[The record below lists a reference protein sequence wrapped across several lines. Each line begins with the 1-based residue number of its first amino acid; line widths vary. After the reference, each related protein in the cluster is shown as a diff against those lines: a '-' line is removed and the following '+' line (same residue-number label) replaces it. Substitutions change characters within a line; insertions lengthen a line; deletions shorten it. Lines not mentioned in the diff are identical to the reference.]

1 MFSLRPGGGL
11 RCSRW
16 SCRPRTT
23 LRRALPDGVPPRGAI
38 QGDQC
43 VFTHNT
49 DPDGQTATHCGQTT
63 GPTGQTVCLWNR
75 GPRPCFGYTRMCS
88 CNNGETFG
96 VNTSKFQRLVF
107 HAIKI
112 PIDRWHCRLGQPSR
126 DIIRRVVSKNNLPC
140 ANFVPSSSSVCDACA
155 CAKAHQLPYS
165 LSSSTSSAPSQLI
178 HSDVWGHAIESFGR
192 KWYYISFINDHSK
205 ITWIYLLRHKSEALK
220 YFLEFHALVEHMF
233 NHKIISIQFNWGGEY
248 EHLISFFH
256 KIGITHQVSCPH
268 THQQNGVA
276 ERKHR
281 HIVEMGLALIA
292 HASMPLKYWDE
303 SFLVAVYLINCTPMR
318 LLSYDTS
325 LHQLLGATPDYSS
338 FCVFGC
344 ACWPNLCPYNF

>member
-1 MFSLRPGGGL
+1 MGNTTPTRRRPPQAYTMKVSWPIEAVPIAHTKNLSVLLYFYPFYLNSPLQTLCMFSLRPGGGL

-23 LRRALPDGVPPRGAI
+23 LRQALPDGVPPGGAI
-38 QGDQC
+38 QGDRC

-49 DPDGQTATHCGQTT
+49 DPDGQTATHCGRTT

-75 GPRPCFGYTRMCS
+75 GPGPCFGYTRMCS
-88 CNNGETFG
+88 CNSGETFG

-112 PIDRWHCRLGQPSR
+112 PVDRWHCRLGQPSR

-220 YFLEFHALVEHMF
+220 YFLEFQALVEHMF
-233 NHKIISIQFNWGGEY
+233 NHKIISI
-248 EHLISFFH
+248 
-256 KIGITHQVSCPH
+256 
-268 THQQNGVA
+268 
-276 ERKHR
+276 
-281 HIVEMGLALIA
+281 
-292 HASMPLKYWDE
+292 
-303 SFLVAVYLINCTPMR
+303 
-318 LLSYDTS
+318 
-325 LHQLLGATPDYSS
+325 
-338 FCVFGC
+338 
-344 ACWPNLCPYNF
+344 